1 MATTILSK
9 KARKELNIRLY
20 KKVYRIRTA
29 ERFII
34 DHYGED
40 EMKTP
45 MHMSMGEEAITAGIC
60 AALGRDHQAFGYYRS
75 HALYI
80 AKTDETERFFGEM
93 YGKVS
98 GAIRGKGGSM
108 HLAAPDVGLLGV
120 SAVVASTVAPAI
132 GAAFANKMQGNGK
145 IVASF
150 FGDGAVEEGVL
161 WESLNIACLMKL
173 PVMFVCEDN
182 GLAVDVTASE
192 RRGFKGIDVVASAYH
207 CNLIKSQSTD
217 PEEIYNLAH
226 KAMALM
232 KKNNMPAF
240 MHLTYNRH
248 LQHIGIKDDFDTT
261 GPAPKGGFEK
271 TGYRSRD
278 EYDRWLKRDPLIVQR
293 KKLVTLGVTAK
304 EIARIETDIC
314 AEVEHNL
321 HKAKKASFPKREEM
335 YHHVFSEA

>member
-1 MATTILSK
+1 MAAVILSK

-20 KKVYRIRTA
+20 KTLYRIRTA

-34 DHYGED
+34 DYYGED

-45 MHMSMGEEAITAGIC
+45 MHMSMGEEAITAGVC
-60 AALGRDHQAFGYYRS
+60 EALGRNNQAFGYYRS

-80 AKTDETERFFGEM
+80 AKTNETERFFGEM
-93 YGKVS
+93 YGKVT
-98 GAIRGKGGSM
+98 GAVRGKGGSM
-108 HLAAPDVGLLGV
+108 HLASPDDGLLGI

-132 GAAFANKMQGNGK
+132 GAAFANKMLANGK

-161 WESLNIACLMKL
+161 WESLNAACLMKL

-182 GLAVDVTASE
+182 GLAVDVVASE
-192 RRGFKGIDVVASAYH
+192 RRGFKGIAVVASAYH

-217 PEEIYNLAH
+217 PEEIYNLTQ
-226 KAMALM
+226 KAIALM
-232 KKNNMPAF
+232 RKNNMPVF
-240 MHLTYNRH
+240 MHLAYNRH
-248 LQHIGIKDDFDTT
+248 LQHIGIKDDFDTS

-278 EYDRWLKRDPLIVQR
+278 EYDRWVKRDPLKVQR
-293 KKLVTLGVTAK
+293 KKLIVLGMAEK
-304 EIARIETDIC
+304 DITDIEHDIYK
-314 AEVEHNL
+314 EVEYSLRQAKQAPFPQGDEL
-321 HKAKKASFPKREEM
+321 HR
-335 YHHVFSEA
+335 HVFSEV